1 MGASLKLLADPPGDP
16 IKIPGA
22 ISVKTVG
29 L

>member
-1 MGASLKLLADPPGDP
+1 MSASLKLLADPPSDP
-16 IKIPGA
+16 IKIPGV